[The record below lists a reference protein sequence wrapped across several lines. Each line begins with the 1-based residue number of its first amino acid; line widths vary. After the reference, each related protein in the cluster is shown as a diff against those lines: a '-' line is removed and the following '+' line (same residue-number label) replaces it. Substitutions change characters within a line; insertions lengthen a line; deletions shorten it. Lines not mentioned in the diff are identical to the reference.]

1 MKKTELQE
9 LVQECIAEVLDERK
23 SKGDDEFK
31 RVDKGVKGKVAKD
44 KGEEE
49 VYGAG
54 YAAGEK
60 AAKTKYKKL
69 AEAYKQLKEDGF
81 GIGPRGLEIND
92 GGKNRS
98 INEITKFST
107 DADAVIKLI
116 EKNPMLL
123 QKLTLLSSGKEL
135 EDVFNYFFTKI
146 NPQFSQNTIGIRTA
160 ANNAAQNTA
169 KKPAQGSKKME
180 ETRSINEEVDLINQI
195 ASIDWETAIPVLS
208 AVGLLSVG
216 AISTLKQALKNP
228 KELADRVRKE
238 M

>member
-60 AAKTKYKKL
+60 AAKAKYKKL

-81 GIGPRGLEIND
+81 GIGLRGMEVND

-98 INEITKFST
+98 INEIVKLST
-107 DADAVIKLI
+107 DAEAVIKLI
-116 EKNPMLL
+116 EKQPMLL
-123 QKLTLLSSGKEL
+123 QKLTLLNSRNEL
-135 EDVFNYFFTKI
+135 EDVFNYLFNKI
-146 NPQFSQNTIGIRTA
+146 NPQFKQNTIGIRTA
-160 ANNAAQNTA
+160 AANAAQNIA
-169 KKPAQGSKKME
+169 KKPAQEPKKME
-180 ETRSINEEVDLINQI
+180 E
-195 ASIDWETAIPVLS
+195 A
-208 AVGLLSVG
+208 
-216 AISTLKQALKNP
+216 KK
-228 KELADRVRKE
+228 
-238 M
+238 